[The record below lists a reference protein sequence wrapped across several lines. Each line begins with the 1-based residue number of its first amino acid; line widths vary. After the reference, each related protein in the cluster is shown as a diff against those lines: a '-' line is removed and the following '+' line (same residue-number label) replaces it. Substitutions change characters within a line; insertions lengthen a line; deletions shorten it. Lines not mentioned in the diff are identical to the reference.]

1 MEIRQRATVEVQV
14 NGEDAKKELQ
24 SLESYA
30 NSLKGRLAEAYKAG
44 DTKKIKQ
51 LEKELRETNAQLKVM
66 RTNTK
71 NIDAAM
77 NNIGLATP
85 KELRNLI
92 RDINA
97 KISSG
102 HVKRGSAEWRKYQ
115 EQLKFVNAELRKVKS
130 EVVESEGWLTRFN
143 NGFTKWGALA
153 ASGIAAITGLTFTI
167 RKATAGY
174 ADMEEAESQ
183 VIKYTG
189 MTKEQVKS
197 LNEDLKQM
205 DTRTARE
212 RLNAL
217 AGDAGRLGK
226 SSKKDVLEFIDAAD
240 KINVA
245 LGEDLGEDAVK
256 NIGKLAMMFGEDKE
270 KGLRG
275 AMLATGSAINAVGQT
290 SSAAEAYLV
299 DFTARVAGAANQA
312 KISQANI
319 IGFASVLD
327 QNMLRD
333 ETAATA
339 FQNVMMKMYQ
349 EPAKFAKIAGKDVA
363 EFTKLLKTD
372 ANEAI
377 LQFLQSLN
385 KKGSLDQLAPL
396 FDKMKLDGQGAASV
410 LSVLAGKIE
419 GIRVAQKTANEAYN
433 EGTSII
439 DEFNVQNNTVQ
450 AGIDKSKKKFAD
462 LTIELGEK
470 LLPLAQYGIS
480 TGSLTIK
487 VLSSLIEFL
496 GKYGKTIV
504 YASLVLGTYIPVQ
517 KLQYLWTN
525 KVKTAIIEYNAVQ
538 KLKLFWDKA
547 VAASTWLYIA
557 ATSVLTGRLRQAKL
571 AMQAFFLVTKFHP
584 LGLLLTVITAVAGGI
599 YLLATRTKKAK
610 TLTEEF
616 FSAISEERNELN
628 KIYNQLLKTNEKTA
642 ERTRLI
648 NEFNSGFGKYLT
660 NLLDEK
666 SSVDDIKKAYKEAT
680 AAMNDH
686 YARELLASKQSE
698 IVKESLDEQSKALR
712 KSVDIAI
719 NATKDQKARLSELIN
734 DVTNQ
739 VITDNPDYGAGNVR
753 QKIYEQINREFGSGA
768 AYDLFGGSQGW
779 EDFSKEISPFIK
791 AADKTINKV
800 AKLKDE
806 LAPFIKNLSS
816 SPVENSNDGSNDDMP
831 PSDDLTDKEKQ
842 KILKENLKKVEAAA
856 AKEEALIKA
865 NYSKGDMAYR
875 EYCKAINENDVK
887 EFDNKMALYDKES
900 NEYNQLLTKK
910 QDLLRKGVEKEN
922 KFSLDEIEAC
932 ARKEEMI
939 WVDTYQ
945 DHKIDKYALNEALF
959 MLDIAMLSDKQA
971 LYEKKSEEWHDY
983 EKQITDRESEEKL
996 RKQREFQEL
1005 LSSFREEYSKKDLEQ
1020 LMQVEIDGLDFLY
1033 KEKILKEEEYL
1044 RYLKVIKQ
1052 KYAGMSNRQIVE
1064 AWDQKISEALQQAK
1078 DKAMVDS
1085 NNKGE
1090 NNDFWGTLFG
1100 ADADIHQRTMD
1111 NLNTMHEAG
1120 LIAQRSYL
1128 QAMANENA
1136 SYFSE
1141 LAGKVQMY
1149 YSEINGVVSSYSN
1162 FSQACSELEIAKIE
1176 KKYDVE
1182 IKAAGDNKD
1191 KVAKLEKEKDK
1202 AINAEKS
1209 KANKKATTIQI
1220 AQALAET
1227 AISALRAYSAGW
1239 EAGFPAGPIL
1249 APLFAGMAVASGMLQ
1264 VATIRK
1270 QAQAQEAGYYSGGFT
1285 PLGDPK
1291 KEVGTVH
1298 ASEFVANHKAVN
1310 NPNILPVLQLIDYAQ
1325 KNNTV
1330 GSLTAKDISMS
1341 LDKGYSATPVS
1352 TSSTS
1357 SDENTT
1363 VLIGVMSNALDRASS
1378 IMEKLSMTLDEGIES
1393 YVTIDGEH
1401 GFEKQYN
1408 HYKKLKANKSRL

>member
-30 NSLKGRLAEAYKAG
+30 NNLKGRLAEAYKAG

-66 RTNTK
+66 RTNAK

-92 RDINA
+92 KDINA
-97 KISSG
+97 KLNSG
-102 HVKRGSAEWRKYQ
+102 HIKRGSAEWEKYQ
-115 EQLKFVNAELRKVKS
+115 EQLKQVNAELKKVNDEGK
-130 EVVESEGWLTRFN
+130 ESEGWLSRFN

-153 ASGIAAITGLTFTI
+153 ASGIAAVTGLTFTI
-167 RKATAGY
+167 RKATDAY
-174 ADMEEAESQ
+174 AEMEEAESQ
-183 VIKYTG
+183 VVKYTG
-189 MTKEQVKS
+189 MTKDQVRE
-197 LNEDLKQM
+197 LNEDLKRM

-275 AMLATGSAINAVGQT
+275 AMLATGSAVNAVGQT

-339 FQNVMMKMYQ
+339 FQNIMIKMYQ
-349 EPAKFAKIAGKDVA
+349 EPAKFAKLAGQDVTK
-363 EFTKLLKTD
+363 FTNLLKTD

-377 LQFLQSLN
+377 LQFLQSL
-385 KKGSLDQLAPL
+385 KQRGSLDQLAPL

-410 LSVLAGKIE
+410 LSVLAGKIDN
-419 GIRVAQKTANEAYN
+419 IRVAQKTANVAYD

-439 DEFNVQNNTVQ
+439 GEFNVQNNTVQ
-450 AGIDKSKKKFAD
+450 AGIDKARKKFAD

-470 LLPLAQYGIS
+470 LLPIARYGIS
-480 TGSLTIK
+480 TGSLTAKI
-487 VLSSLIEFL
+487 LSSLIDFL
-496 GKYGKTIV
+496 GRYGKAIV
-504 YASLVLGTYIPVQ
+504 YAALVLGTYIAVQ

-525 KVKTAIIEYNAVQ
+525 KVKIAIIEYNVVQ
-538 KLKLFWDKA
+538 KLKEFWDKA
-547 VAASTWLYIA
+547 VVASTWLYIA
-557 ATSVLTGRLRQAKL
+557 ATSVLTGKLRQARL

-648 NEFNSGFGKYLT
+648 NEFNSQFGKYLT

-666 SSVDDIKKAYKEAT
+666 STVDDIKKAYREAT
-680 AAMNDH
+680 SAMNDH

-712 KSVDIAI
+712 KSVDVAI
-719 NATKDQKARLSELIN
+719 NATKAQKARLSELIN

-739 VITDNPDYGAGNVR
+739 VISDNPEYGAGNVR

-791 AADKTINKV
+791 AADKTISKV

-856 AKEEALIKA
+856 AKEEATIKA
-865 NYSKGDMAYR
+865 KYAKGDMAYR
-875 EYCKAINENDVK
+875 DYCKAINENDKK
-887 EFDNKMALYDKES
+887 ELEKKMAYYNEDS
-900 NEYNQLLTKK
+900 NEYNQLLSKK
-910 QDLLRKGVEKEN
+910 QDLLKKGLEQET
-922 KFSLDEIEAC
+922 KFTIDEIEDC
-932 ARKEEMI
+932 AKKEERS
-939 WVDTYQ
+939 WVDAYHNQ
-945 DHKIDKYALNEALF
+945 KINKYALNEALF
-959 MLDIAMLSDKQA
+959 LLDMSTLADKQA
-971 LYEKKSEEWHDY
+971 LYAKDSKEWQDY
-983 EKQITDRESEEKL
+983 ERQITDREYQEKL
-996 RKQREFQEL
+996 RKQEEYQRL
-1005 LSSFREEYSKKDLEQ
+1005 LSSIRDEYEKKSIQELMDEEINGLEIVHNAELIQ
-1020 LMQVEIDGLDFLY
+1020 
-1033 KEKILKEEEYL
+1033 EEEYQQL
-1044 RYLKVIKQ
+1044 LQAIKR
-1052 KYAGMSNRQIVE
+1052 KYAVQ
-1064 AWDQKISEALQQAK
+1064 
-1078 DKAMVDS
+1078 
-1085 NNKGE
+1085 
-1090 NNDFWGTLFG
+1090 
-1100 ADADIHQRTMD
+1100 ADAET
-1111 NLNTMHEAG
+1111 
-1120 LIAQRSYL
+1120 
-1128 QAMANENA
+1128 QAEFDKKAEYYNK
-1136 SYFSE
+1136 
-1141 LAGKVQMY
+1141 LADDVNKY
-1149 YSEINGVVSSYSN
+1149 YSQINGVMSSYSQYA
-1162 FSQACSELEIAKIE
+1162 QACSDLEIAKIE
-1176 KKYDVE
+1176 KKYDTE
-1182 IKAAGDNKD
+1182 IAAAGDNKT
-1191 KVAKLEKEKDK
+1191 KVAKLEKEKEQ
-1202 AINAEKS
+1202 AINKEKK

-1227 AISALRAYSAGW
+1227 AMSALRAYAAGW
-1239 EAGFPAGPIL
+1239 GAGFPAGPIL
-1249 APLFAGMAVASGMLQ
+1249 APLFAGMAVASGMIQ

-1285 PLGDPK
+1285 PQNSDSR
-1291 KEVGTVH
+1291 KEVGIVH
-1298 ASEFVANHKAVN
+1298 ANEFIANHKAVN
-1310 NPNILPVLQLIDYAQ
+1310 NPALSPVLQLIDSAQ

-1330 GSLTAKDISMS
+1330 GSLTAED
-1341 LDKGYSATPVS
+1341 VS
-1352 TSSTS
+1352 TALGKGKAYSVSS
-1357 SDENTT
+1357 
-1363 VLIGVMSNALDRASS
+1363 SNAPVTGDERTELVLGLISNSMNRASEV
-1378 IMEKLSMTLDEGIES
+1378 IEGLAARLDEGIES
-1393 YVTIDGEH
+1393 YVTIDGER
-1401 GFEKQYN
+1401 GFERQYS
-1408 HYKKLKANKSRL
+1408 HYKKLKANKSR